1 MLIKRDNQGRIV
13 IQVKKDY
20 AFSPDRFDAAIHTFF
35 KDDPTREVIIP
46 KEQLEPLELDR
57 ISNGPIR
64 GSRPGLLAPRSSRRV
79 QGTSQPCLRWC

>member
-35 KDDPTREVIIP
+35 KDDPTQ
-46 KEQLEPLELDR
+46 K
-57 ISNGPIR
+57 
-64 GSRPGLLAPRSSRRV
+64 
-79 QGTSQPCLRWC
+79 

>member
-57 ISNGPIR
+57 IIQRSNKGQ
-64 GSRPGLLAPRSSRRV
+64 SPRALSS
-79 QGTSQPCLRWC
+79 T